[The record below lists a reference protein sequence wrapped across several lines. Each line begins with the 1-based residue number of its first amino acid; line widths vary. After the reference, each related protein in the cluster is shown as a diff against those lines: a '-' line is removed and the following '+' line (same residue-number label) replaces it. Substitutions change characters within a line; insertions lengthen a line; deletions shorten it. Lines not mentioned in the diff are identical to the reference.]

1 MRAPVIDAHATRL
14 LAALWYPFTSSRR
27 TLLTAIVA
35 AAIYCLSVLSSF
47 PTYTVQLLG
56 ADLRYGTDALLAL
69 TANTYQTAGASGLAL
84 IVGYAILIGV
94 ALTAAVSHVR
104 VVGVRDQDADDYHL
118 YITNLP
124 RSEFLPCDL
133 ATIYRCRWEVELLF
147 RELKTRYKLDEFDTT
162 KKHIVNILVYAA
174 LLTLIVSRTLLDL
187 VTEHAE
193 GDAVF
198 PPAHPA

>member
-1 MRAPVIDAHATRL
+1 
-14 LAALWYPFTSSRR
+14 
-27 TLLTAIVA
+27 LTAIVA
-35 AAIYCLSVLSSF
+35 VAIYCLSVLSSF